1 MFVVVSECIA
11 RCQVTVRAAPYQK
24 RKGVRF
30 VVGDVN
36 LQNVPRHQQRA
47 WKGEEGERRG
57 YISPTLFF
65 HYSSTVRPVTH
76 VYTYLGRSCRW
87 ARPRCPSRDT
97 PIEGGRSGRGWSRG
111 WGGGC
116 LGKKPLATA
125 KNHCWGWWEGT
136 MKKEEDRRRQKRE

>member
-1 MFVVVSECIA
+1 MSIFKTSPA
-11 RCQVTVRAAPYQK
+11 T
-24 RKGVRF
+24 
-30 VVGDVN
+30 N
-36 LQNVPRHQQRA
+36 NVPG
-47 WKGEEGERRG
+47 KEKKEKEGG
-57 YISPTLFF
+57 ILVQ
-65 HYSSTVRPVTH
+65 HCSSTVRPVTP

-136 MKKEEDRRRQKRE
+136 RKKERRQKKTEERMMKKEDKRRKKKEERRRNKNQRR